1 MTSAVATRIL
11 DVAAMLSTLAA
22 ETSQPVINDPIRKPM
37 SVRRYVGAALVT
49 ASAAILPIGAPPA
62 VAEPV
67 NPSPCD
73 KEWLPPHDRG
83 ICDNDPT
90 TGPVPPAPPGG
101 PMAPAAPGGPLSSR
115 PGGPR

>member
-1 MTSAVATRIL
+1 
-11 DVAAMLSTLAA
+11 MLGTLAA
-22 ETSQPVINDPIRKPM
+22 ETSQPDVTTSIRNPM
-37 SVRRYVGAALVT
+37 SIRRYVGAALVT
-49 ASAAILPIGAPPA
+49 ASAAIFPIGAPPA

-67 NPSPCD
+67 KPYPCD

-90 TGPVPPAPPGG
+90 TGPVPPGPPGG
-101 PMAPAAPGGPLSSR
+101 PPAPAAPGGPGPSR